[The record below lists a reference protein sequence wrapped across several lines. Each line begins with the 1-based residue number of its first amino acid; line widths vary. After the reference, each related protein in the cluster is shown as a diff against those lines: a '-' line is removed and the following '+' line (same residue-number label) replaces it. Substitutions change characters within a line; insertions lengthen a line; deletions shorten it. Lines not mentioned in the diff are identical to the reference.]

1 MPNLTIIIVQGTIMD
16 HYATGWCVSC
26 SSESVEANLTVYFE
40 FKMSGM
46 HLFLTVLETWNLC
59 VVEAVHCAAENK
71 RITSIPIK
79 YITASTMI

>member
-1 MPNLTIIIVQGTIMD
+1 MIVMPNLTIIIVQGTIMD

-46 HLFLTVLETWNLC
+46 HLFLTVPETWHLC
-59 VVEAVHCAAENK
+59 VLEAVQPK
-71 RITSIPIK
+71 TSVLHL
-79 YITASTMI
+79 YLSNT